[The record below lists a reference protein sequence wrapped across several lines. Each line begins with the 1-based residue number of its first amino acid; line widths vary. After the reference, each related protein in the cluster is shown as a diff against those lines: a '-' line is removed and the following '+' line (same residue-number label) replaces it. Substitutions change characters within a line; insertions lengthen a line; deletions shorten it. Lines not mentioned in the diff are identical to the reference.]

1 MNRVRA
7 MLWCGLVMAFVCP
20 GAVAATPEQ
29 EKQFVD
35 TYKKAY
41 AAKDAKTLNALLYT
55 KGADPQGVEFYKMM
69 ITSEMGGK
77 ITSIQLLDLTAEDK
91 ARAAKAQS
99 PDGRP
104 MKLVLPATKKLVTK
118 TETKDKNGSSS
129 GSSEVFV
136 GESEGRLYILLPAA
150 AK

>member
-1 MNRVRA
+1 MKRWLA
-7 MLWCGLVMAFVCP
+7 MLA
-20 GAVAATPEQ
+20 GASIAVSASVLAATPEQ

-35 TYKKAY
+35 TYRKAY
-41 AAKDAKTLNALLYT
+41 DAKDAKTLNAMLYT
-55 KGADPQGVEFYKMM
+55 KGADSQAVAFYKMM
-69 ITSEMGGK
+69 ITSELGGR
-77 ITSIQLLDLTAEDK
+77 ITSIQLLDLTADDK

-104 MKLVLPATKKLVTK
+104 VKLVLPATKKLVTK
-118 TETKDKNGSSS
+118 SETKDKNGSSS
-129 GSSEVFV
+129 SSSEVVV